1 MTAPPGLAPTLE
13 AAPEHIGR
21 AGNLPR
27 QVRDEVA
34 RRFMADFGM
43 TGAQAVRWARTF
55 LNDQCVADEHDRIDM
70 SREALARFMA
80 QAPNNVRRGECGYAR
95 SVRKPR
101 GQEAR

>member
-1 MTAPPGLAPTLE
+1 MTAPPGLEPTLE

-27 QVRDEVA
+27 QIRDEIA
-34 RRFMADFGM
+34 RRFMTNFGM

-80 QAPNNVRRGECGYAR
+80 ETPNNVQRGIDAR
-95 SVRKPR
+95 SRAIRSPR
-101 GQEAR
+101 GAEPR